1 MPRGRLTFILCHN
14 GSCISL
20 YFISLFW
27 WQHDTECHVKARICS
42 LPIFLI
48 YLAVPCLCV
57 VSQFVLM
64 LVHATFFCCLPC
76 ASIFHIVATATTTSF
91 PPVSLHWMFFTA
103 SLSRCILCFLFSP
116 WLYARGFSAIIKNLL
131 PIVIGILVY
140 THMIILVLINIAST
154 SSVCAT
160 YLPSLFFCFTL
171 SPFCSRIVLHLVCLP

>member
-1 MPRGRLTFILCHN
+1 MASPLRPPMPRGRLTFILCHN

-91 PPVSLHWMFFTA
+91 PPVSLHWMFFY
-103 SLSRCILCFLFSP
+103 CIPKS
-116 WLYARGFSAIIKNLL
+116 
-131 PIVIGILVY
+131 
-140 THMIILVLINIAST
+140 
-154 SSVCAT
+154 
-160 YLPSLFFCFTL
+160 
-171 SPFCSRIVLHLVCLP
+171 LHLVFFYFHHDCMRADSLP